1 MVTVTG
7 YQGCDRPHEELSAD
21 LIPDNNDANM
31 KNFLYDVCVIGGL
44 GHVGLP
50 LGIAL
55 AETGKKVVLYDI
67 NTRTIDKVSQ
77 GRMPF
82 IEKGAEPVLQKVL
95 EQTLFISHDKQ
106 VIANSHFLIVVI
118 GTPVDEHLNPQF
130 TLFKEFFKDII
141 DCICDE
147 QHIILRSTV
156 YPGTTAK
163 IKSYLESQNKQTKV
177 SFCPERIAEGKAME
191 ELKSLPQI
199 ISSFDDIAENEAKN
213 LFQTLTKEIICLT
226 PIEAELAKLFTNS
239 WRYIQFAISNY
250 FYQIATQNNLDFYKI
265 YYAITY
271 NYPRASNFPAPGFAA
286 GPCLLKDTMQVAAY
300 SNNSF
305 FMGHTA
311 MLVNEGLPNFIVH
324 RLKEKYQLRQKRV
337 GILGMAFKANND
349 DRRESLSYKIKN
361 LLEFEAQQ
369 VLCSDVY
376 IKENNFVPA
385 EILVDNTDIIIVA
398 TPHREY
404 QNLTITE
411 DKILV
416 DVWNFYGQGGLF

>member
-1 MVTVTG
+1 M
-7 YQGCDRPHEELSAD
+7 R
-21 LIPDNNDANM
+21 
-31 KNFLYDVCVIGGL
+31 NFVYDVCIIGGL

-50 LGIAL
+50 LGLSL

-67 NTRTIDKVSQ
+67 NTNTIDKVSQ
-77 GRMPF
+77 GKMPF
-82 IEKGAEPVLQKVL
+82 REQGAEPVLQKVL
-95 EQTLFISHDKQ
+95 EKTLFISNDKQ
-106 VIANSHFLIVVI
+106 VIADSYFLIVVI

-130 TLFKEFFKDII
+130 TLFKKFFNDII
-141 DCICDE
+141 DMICDE

-156 YPGTTAK
+156 YPGTTEK

-191 ELKSLPQI
+191 ELQSLPQI
-199 ISSFDDIAENEAKN
+199 ISSFDEIAENEAKT
-213 LFQTLTKEIICLT
+213 LFQSLTNEIICLT
-226 PIEAELAKLFTNS
+226 PTEAELAKLFTNS

-265 YYAITY
+265 YNAITY
-271 NYPRASNFPAPGFAA
+271 KYPRAANFPTPGFAA
-286 GPCLLKDTMQVAAY
+286 GPCLLKDTMQIAAY
-300 SNNSF
+300 SSNSF

-324 RLKEKYQLRQKRV
+324 RLQERYQLEQKTV

-349 DRRESLSYKIKN
+349 DKRESLSYKLKKV
-361 LLEFEAQQ
+361 LEFEAKK

-376 IKENNFVPA
+376 IQEDNFVTA
-385 EILVDNTDIIIVA
+385 EALVDNVDIIILA

-404 QNLTITE
+404 QNLTINE
-411 DKILV
+411 NKILV